1 MFQMIKS
8 RGGKAGNQTN
18 AVPSAICV
26 IPVNYS
32 VFLGTMTA
40 TLIAHLSELQLREKY
55 TKYI

>member
-1 MFQMIKS
+1 MIKL
-8 RGGKAGNQTN
+8 RGEKARNQTN

-40 TLIAHLSELQLREKY
+40 TLIAHLSELQLHGKY

>member
-1 MFQMIKS
+1 MIKS

-18 AVPSAICV
+18 AVPSAICI
-26 IPVNYS
+26 IPVNHS

-40 TLIAHLSELQLREKY
+40 TLIAHLSELQLHGKY